1 MSTIP
6 RAPEGYRTVNPFV
19 FADDAPALIRFMT
32 DVFGARERMDAHTV
46 DTDGLLLHSELELGD
61 SIVMV
66 VDRKPDWPFTPA
78 FLQVY
83 VDDLATTLERAR
95 AAGAR
100 VITEPRPF
108 FGDVLSRVL
117 DPWGDIWWVYSHE
130 GGPAEWPADGGEEWA
145 GPDAAGAEWEGDLA
159 YVHDTITA
167 AMRALR
173 DPRG

>member
-6 RAPEGYRTVNPFV
+6 RAPEGYRTVNPFIV
-19 FADDAPALIRFMT
+19 SNDAPAVIRFLT
-32 DVFGARERMDAHTV
+32 EVFGGRERMEGHTV
-46 DTDGLLLHSELELGD
+46 DVDGLLLHAEVELGD
-61 SIVMV
+61 SVIMLC
-66 VDRKPDWPFTPA
+66 DRKPDWPFTPA

-83 VDDLATTLERAR
+83 VDDLDATLKRAR

-117 DPWGDIWWVYSHE
+117 DPWGDVWWVYEHT
-130 GGPAEWPADGGEEWA
+130 GATEWPEDGGEEWA
-145 GPDAAGAEWEGDLA
+145 GAPDPADPSWNGDLG
-159 YVHDTITA
+159 YVHDTLTA

-173 DPRG
+173 DPRT